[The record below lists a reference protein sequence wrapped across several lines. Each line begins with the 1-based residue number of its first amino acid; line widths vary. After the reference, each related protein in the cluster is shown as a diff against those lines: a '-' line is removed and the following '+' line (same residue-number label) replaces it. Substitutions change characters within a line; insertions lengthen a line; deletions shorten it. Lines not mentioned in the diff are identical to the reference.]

1 MLHAWITSTPRSS
14 HRVLSSRSVSLFA
27 AEDTSED
34 ERPSLPDMSGKT
46 LYQRVFYRFSPGSE
60 VDVKNAIVVEER
72 VRFRPDPERETEG
85 YVVPFGH
92 RTMILRDGQVEDGEI
107 GDEFFVLDVHDNE
120 FSDSAARTHSGAGMD
135 PAMDATIVTAM
146 YLASNPSLCTGD
158 VLQLS
163 CDHGLAALLGCIGAG
178 YVTHRQKMG
187 DSTSESKPELSDDVA
202 DDILTVPKEV
212 SSFPEDL
219 KLLTLSDSADSRLN
233 LAVHNVKNSRVP
245 ASQVSFDEFDW
256 RIRHGRGGASM
267 GLLGE
272 GGKRGPK
279 EYHTIVASDVAFSFP
294 EAKELARTVANR
306 LEPSYPYLT
315 NRKPRPRFV
324 YVSPDNREET
334 PHLQRLLEKGYRMN
348 VSPGYLKLEKL
359 TFVFQSLPNSEPE
372 SKLDDLDLEL
382 QQFKETTYESL
393 VADHSTDYAGEGSG
407 ELFFPMENG
416 AYDSSSG
423 NTFLEPDPG
432 RGGFLGN

>member
-1 MLHAWITSTPRSS
+1 
-14 HRVLSSRSVSLFA
+14 
-27 AEDTSED
+27 
-34 ERPSLPDMSGKT
+34 
-46 LYQRVFYRFSPGSE
+46 
-60 VDVKNAIVVEER
+60 
-72 VRFRPDPERETEG
+72 
-85 YVVPFGH
+85 
-92 RTMILRDGQVEDGEI
+92 
-107 GDEFFVLDVHDNE
+107 
-120 FSDSAARTHSGAGMD
+120 
-135 PAMDATIVTAM
+135 
-146 YLASNPSLCTGD
+146 
-158 VLQLS
+158 
-163 CDHGLAALLGCIGAG
+163 
-178 YVTHRQKMG
+178 
-187 DSTSESKPELSDDVA
+187 
-202 DDILTVPKEV
+202 
-212 SSFPEDL
+212 
-219 KLLTLSDSADSRLN
+219 
-233 LAVHNVKNSRVP
+233 
-245 ASQVSFDEFDW
+245 
-256 RIRHGRGGASM
+256 M